1 MIKKGRIET
10 EEKTVKIEVE
20 LPVAV
25 VRFLEDAN
33 ALAGKRFDIKEYVQ
47 ETVLECLGADLK
59 AVEDSPFWD
68 TEAIKK
74 RYGLDKLLEDC

>member
-1 MIKKGRIET
+1 
-10 EEKTVKIEVE
+10 
-20 LPVAV
+20 
-25 VRFLEDAN
+25 
-33 ALAGKRFDIKEYVQ
+33 LAGKRFDIKEYVQ

-74 RYGLDKLLEDC
+74 RYGLEKLLEDC